1 MAHET
6 DSGHRE
12 KEGMTVSL
20 RDLGDGQSLLVFDHV
35 VAGNLAASERVWRHK
50 VFSTHNVYPNDR
62 LDAMELSDQ
71 QFQEI
76 GEVVVAHLLAINKR
90 GK

>member
-6 DSGHRE
+6 DSGHRA
-12 KEGMTVSL
+12 KEGVVVCL
-20 RDLGDGQSLLVFDHV
+20 RDLGDGHSLLIFDRV
-35 VAGNLAASERVWRHK
+35 VADDPDAPERVWSHK

-62 LDAMELSDQ
+62 LDFMGLSDQ

-76 GEVVVAHLLAINKR
+76 GEIVVAQLLAINKR

>member
-6 DSGHRE
+6 DSGHRA
-12 KEGMTVSL
+12 KEGIAVCL
-20 RDLGDGQSLLVFDHV
+20 RDLGDGHSLLIFDGV
-35 VAGNLAASERVWRHK
+35 IADDLAAPERVWRHK
-50 VFSTHNVYPNDR
+50 AFSTHNMYPNDR
-62 LDAMELSDQ
+62 LDSMELSDQ

-90 GK
+90 VK

>member
-6 DSGHRE
+6 DSGPRA
-12 KEGMTVSL
+12 KEGMAICL
-20 RDLGDGQSLLVFDHV
+20 RDLGDGQSLLIFDPV

-50 VFSTHNVYPNDR
+50 VFSTHNLYPNDR
-62 LDAMELSDQ
+62 LDAMELSNQ

-90 GK
+90 VK